1 MVIFSK
7 PCDLNIVTASCLYRR
22 VRNGNGCVP
31 TAYSPRTFYYTTTP
45 TIVKNIVMNAVKAG
59 FPPEAGPPSAEK
71 SASILPNELKLILH
85 NFRKEL
91 VNEGNTKE
99 PKT

>member
-1 MVIFSK
+1 MGTSVFQPHTHQGLFIIQQLQELS
-7 PCDLNIVTASCLYRR
+7 
-22 VRNGNGCVP
+22 
-31 TAYSPRTFYYTTTP
+31 
-45 TIVKNIVMNAVKAG
+45 KNIVMNAVKAG